1 VTVWLTGLILTGSLP
16 RRVELDGRR
25 MKFLPKLERRL
36 RRLKKKV
43 SRPTLVRKLDLVHE
57 RWVGGETPL

>member
-1 VTVWLTGLILTGSLP
+1 
-16 RRVELDGRR
+16 

-43 SRPTLVRKLDLVHE
+43 TRPTLVRKLDLVHE
-57 RWVGGETPL
+57 RWVGRETPLYELTKHGFA